1 MTFLE
6 KLNFFALLENVYYDT
21 TDPESKFTRLLSLD
35 VAFSILLHSALYTL
49 VVYVVKER
57 IKLAPHLKSGLSF
70 YQKLFYSL
78 VIIMSIGYVLRLL
91 RVKAM
96 YNTIQKNESGWWKLY
111 STAKKETRIATDNA
125 YKVWYFL
132 G

>member
-6 KLNFFALLENVYYDT
+6 KLNLFELLENVYFDT

-49 VVYVVKER
+49 VVYVVKEGGN
-57 IKLAPHLKSGLSF
+57 PLKFGSSF

-96 YNTIQKNESGWWKLY
+96 YNTIQKNENGWW
-111 STAKKETRIATDNA
+111 STAKKETRMATDNA

>member
-1 MTFLE
+1 MTILE
-6 KLNFFALLENVYYDT
+6 KLNLFELLENVYFDT

-49 VVYVVKER
+49 VVYVIKER
-57 IKLAPHLKSGLSF
+57 KNPFKSGLSF

-78 VIIMSIGYVLRLL
+78 VIIMSIGYVLRLM

-96 YNTIQKNESGWWKLY
+96 YNTIQKNESGWW

-125 YKVWYFL
+125 YKVWYYL

>member
-6 KLNFFALLENVYYDT
+6 KLNLFELLENVYFDT

-49 VVYVVKER
+49 VVYVVKEGG
-57 IKLAPHLKSGLSF
+57 KPLKFGSYF

-96 YNTIQKNESGWWKLY
+96 YNIIQKNENGWWKLY
-111 STAKKETRIATDNA
+111 STAKKETRMATDNA

>member
-6 KLNFFALLENVYYDT
+6 KLNLFALLENVYFDT
-21 TDPESKFTRLLSLD
+21 TDPESTFTRLLSLD

-57 IKLAPHLKSGLSF
+57 IKSLKSGVSF